1 VPFSVAKIEIDA
13 QNFRGSPRNAM
24 LELGDEERA
33 TDRRAMFRSA
43 SALHA
48 ARCGARRTGRSDEGE
63 EQSSQRRP

>member
-1 VPFSVAKIEIDA
+1 VRFSVAKIEIDA

-43 SALHA
+43 SALRA
-48 ARCGARRTGRSDEGE
+48 GRSQRTGRSDEGE
-63 EQSSQRRP
+63 EQGAQRRP